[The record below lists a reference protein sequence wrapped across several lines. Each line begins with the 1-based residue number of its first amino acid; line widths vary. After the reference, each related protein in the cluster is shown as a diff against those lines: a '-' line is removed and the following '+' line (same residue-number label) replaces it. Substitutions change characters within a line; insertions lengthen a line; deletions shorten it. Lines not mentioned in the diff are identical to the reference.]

1 MADPKGNMGAGMEDF
16 TGQKGVSKLIET
28 GTKGFGSWLKN
39 FKEVLSVAEKT
50 RDVVKE
56 TADIQQ
62 GKGSRG
68 SKLGAAS
75 MGPGAFSEQIGLKGG
90 KAFAEEIGYTGTRGS
105 RMGAVAQGIMAVGSL
120 GMGVMPN
127 TMSAVGQRLVAEQI
141 GMFSSGNRNP
151 RDIIKQANSMTGG
164 AATSAGAPTRAM
176 GIMLSQGG
184 YGLNSGSTRNLMGQ
198 LAGAS
203 AITGMS
209 MEQIAASTAGAS
221 GMTFLRL
228 GVRLRDQNGNVRP
241 YNQLVNEIYPKI
253 WRGDP
258 KNPELIFNRQSRE
271 GYTLSQITGG
281 DEGLFNIL
289 ATLLVQR
296 AKNKKPLTA
305 ANLKTTKG
313 ALTMAG
319 NPNGLMQSGLAQQ
332 ASENRL
338 LGATES
344 GLVSGYKGALDTS
357 TAVNNGLSGMAELLP
372 GVVDGLG
379 KLKGFL
385 ETFPSTGNAG
395 STLSGLAGNLGT
407 TLLAGRMLGLG
418 GAGKV
423 AASGAAKTLSK
434 GVPVL
439 GAAISAYG
447 GYKAGKGSSKFNWGS
462 VLSSA
467 GMGAAGGAAV
477 GAMGLGVAAVPGA
490 VLGALIA
497 GGSNAAGQLLGR
509 NQGGGDGN
517 ESMSANLGGGADS
530 LMAPGTHVS
539 SGYGSR
545 KDPNGSGRQ
554 HHNGIDYAMPVG
566 SPVVAAA
573 DGKVVMIRKQPGK
586 SRSFGL
592 YMVLQHKGFY
602 TYYAHLSQT
611 IARLGQEVRQG
622 EVIAKSGGEK
632 GGPNSGS
639 STGPHLHFEVRKS
652 LTSPNSSVN
661 PTSLF
666 GKLKSK
672 ISGLLGNKD
681 PDGTKLAAQVTKKYS
696 SSLDVL
702 GMGANGYGNAYSGTR
717 LADLLNGGSAIGVQE
732 MMNFDKMG
740 VNKNLSA
747 EEQAEFSQHTASS
760 GDGGGM
766 AYGSRKGLM
775 SALYQH
781 GFRGK
786 GLATAFGV
794 ALAES
799 GGMSRAFN
807 GKGRDESYGVFQINM
822 TDKDPK
828 SPNMGTNRR
837 KQYNLK
843 NNEALFDPNTNLSTA
858 YGISAKGKWWKQW
871 STYND
876 GTFTKYLDD
885 AQTAARKA
893 GVPINFY
900 GEGRTKEGP
909 AYLHD
914 DEMVLN
920 KQQADRVRG
929 GLSGGTAHD
938 HQVVVNMTVNIAQAG
953 QAEVHVLLQ
962 RFKEAL
968 AQDNVIKQIGAY

>member
-39 FKEVLSVAEKT
+39 FKEVLTVAQKT

-56 TADIQQ
+56 TADIQA
-62 GKGSRG
+62 GKGSNG
-68 SKLGAAS
+68 SKLGAGK
-75 MGPGAFSEQIGLKGG
+75 MGPGAFSEQIGLKGAKG
-90 KAFAEEIGYTGTRGS
+90 FADEIGYTGTRGS
-105 RMGAVAQGIMAVGSL
+105 RLGGIATGIMAAGSL
-120 GMGVMPN
+120 GMGMMPN

-141 GMFSSGNRNP
+141 GMFSAGNRNP
-151 RDIIKQANSMTGG
+151 RDIVKLANSMTGG

-203 AITGMS
+203 AISGMS
-209 MEQIAASTAGAS
+209 MEQVATSTAGAN

-228 GVRLRDQNGNVRP
+228 GVRLRDQNGNIRP
-241 YNQLVNEIYPKI
+241 YNELVNEIYPKI

-271 GYTLSQITGG
+271 GFTLSQITGG
-281 DEGLFNIL
+281 DEGLYNIL

-305 ANLKTTKG
+305 KNLSTTKG
-313 ALTMAG
+313 ALSMAG
-319 NPNGLMQSGLAQQ
+319 NGNGIMQAGLAQQ

-338 LGATES
+338 LGATEN
-344 GLVSGYKGALDTS
+344 GLVSGYKGALNAS
-357 TAVNNGLSGMAELLP
+357 TAVNNGLAGMAELLP

-385 ETFPSTGNAG
+385 ETFPSTGNAA
-395 STLSGLAGNLGT
+395 SSLTGLAGNLGT
-407 TLLAGRMLGLG
+407 TLMAGKMLGLG
-418 GAGKV
+418 GKG
-423 AASGAAKTLSK
+423 GA
-434 GVPVL
+434 
-439 GAAISAYG
+439 
-447 GYKAGKGSSKFNWGS
+447 
-462 VLSSA
+462 
-467 GMGAAGGAAV
+467 GAAGMFSKMGAVGKAGSITGLGLGVAGHFVSQGSKKGSGRSRAGNAMKWAGYASILNLLGPEIGIPAMAIAGGVGAAV
-477 GAMGLGVAAVPGA
+477 G
-490 VLGALIA
+490 
-497 GGSNAAGQLLGR
+497 GGEGG
-509 NQGGGDGN
+509 NQPMN
-517 ESMSANLGGGADS
+517 ANLGGGS
-530 LMAPGTHVS
+530 EGLMAPGTTQS
-539 SGYGSR
+539 SGYGTR
-545 KDPNGSGRQ
+545 KDPNGSGTQ
-554 HHNGIDYAMPVG
+554 HHNGIDYPMPVG
-566 SPVVAAA
+566 SPVIAAA
-573 DGKVVMIRKQPGK
+573 DGKVVVIRKQPGRA
-586 SRSFGL
+586 RSYGL
-592 YMVLQHKGFY
+592 YMVLEHKGFF
-602 TYYAHLSQT
+602 TYYAHLSST
-611 IARLGQEVRQG
+611 IARVGQQVSQG

-672 ISGLLGNKD
+672 VSGLLGNKD
-681 PDGTKLAAQVTKKYS
+681 PNGSVLAQNVTKKYS
-696 SSLDVL
+696 GQLDVL
-702 GMGANGYGNAYSGTR
+702 GMNSGSSSPYSGTR
-717 LADLLNGGSAIGVQE
+717 LAELLSRGSAIGVQE

-740 VNKNLSA
+740 VNSSLPK
-747 EEQAEFSQHTASS
+747 EEQAEFSQLTQSK
-760 GDGGGM
+760 GDAGGM
-766 AYGSRKGLM
+766 AFGSRKGLM
-775 SALYQH
+775 AALYQH
-781 GFRGK
+781 GFRDK

-807 GKGRDESYGVFQINM
+807 GKGRDQSYGVFQINM

-828 SPNMGTNRR
+828 SPHMGTNRR
-837 KQYNLK
+837 KQYHLK

-871 STYND
+871 ATYNSGD
-876 GTFTKYLDD
+876 FTKYIDD
-885 AQTAARKA
+885 AQLAARQA
-893 GVPINFY
+893 GVPLHYY
-900 GEGRTKEGP
+900 GQERTKEGP

-920 KQQADRVRG
+920 KQQADRLRG
-929 GLSGGTAHD
+929 GLNGRAHD
-938 HQVVVNMTVNIAQAG
+938 HQVVVNMTVNIAQAS
-953 QAEVHVLLQ
+953 QAEVQVMLQ